1 MKKIFLLLAISII
14 GMNNAF
20 AQKNKAQNVFEMN
33 TTKAH
38 WGTQTRSVTAEAPA
52 LYQSGN
58 TIYID
63 SSVTLTNLQVTIT
76 DLSDNIL
83 INSYITIIGGVEY
96 SYTLDSNI
104 ENGTY
109 KIQLTYG
116 TKYLYGYFNIE

>member
-1 MKKIFLLLAISII
+1 MKNLILLVLVSFIGISDI
-14 GMNNAF
+14 F
-20 AQKNKAQNVFEMN
+20 AQPKTNETEISVDKSQWH
-33 TTKAH
+33 K
-38 WGTQTRSVTAEAPA
+38 GTRSVTAEAPA

-63 SSVTLTNLQVTIT
+63 SSVTLTNLQVNIT

-83 INSYITIIGGVEY
+83 MNSYITIIGGVEY

-104 ENGTY
+104 ENSTY